1 MEIYDLL
8 VSQCYV
14 VCELAPDN
22 LHPSINS
29 LFGEDVSNVMDD
41 HVSVY
46 CENLSEVVDEAVRLV
61 GTHLEFDIS
70 QTGLS
75 YETGDHV
82 GVYCENLSE
91 LVKEVVR
98 LLGLTPD
105 TYFSIHADKEDG
117 TPITGST
124 LPPPFPPCTLRN
136 ALARYANVLSSPKKT
151 ALLALA
157 AHASDP
163 NEAANRLK
171 FLASPAGKDRIS
183 FTDLR

>member
-1 MEIYDLL
+1 MAGTRARCDSKALDLQIALDLL
-8 VSQCYV
+8 YSR
-14 VCELAPDN
+14 EN
-22 LHPSINS
+22 LSET
-29 LFGEDVSNVMDD
+29 GD

-70 QTGLS
+70 QTELS

-91 LVKEVVR
+91 LVDEVVR
-98 LLGLTPD
+98 LVGIPPN

-163 NEAANRLK
+163 NEAADRLK
-171 FLASPAGKDRIS
+171 FLASPAG
-183 FTDLR
+183 